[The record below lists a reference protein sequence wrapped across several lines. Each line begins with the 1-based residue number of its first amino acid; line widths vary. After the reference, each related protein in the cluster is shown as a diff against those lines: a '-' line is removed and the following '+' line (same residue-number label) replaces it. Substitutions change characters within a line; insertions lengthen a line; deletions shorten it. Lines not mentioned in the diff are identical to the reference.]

1 MQKEQEEEQKESF
14 DSFMCPS
21 FSTYSSNNL
30 ALLADQVSR
39 HHLASQ
45 NDNVFDLNDH
55 DNFEFF
61 AFSKQEP
68 SHDASFHRYNAPV
81 FPIFNRHFVTES
93 DTTGGRNS
101 GVCVDSPALQ
111 FSLKQ
116 LLISDEDIR
125 RESPSS
131 SSSEV
136 DELDGIPAGT
146 YCAWTPKSVQ
156 SVQASPNRCKKS
168 NSTGSTSASASKRWK
183 LLDLLRR
190 SNSEGKRTF
199 AFLKKK
205 EEVKSESSKE
215 RRRDSR
221 NYNEIAGKKVSGDG
235 ERKLPV
241 AVSAHEALFARN
253 RESRTVNNNSYKRRT
268 TYKREEYLIGMGRAF
283 SPF

>member
-1 MQKEQEEEQKESF
+1 MQKEREEQKESV
-14 DSFMCPS
+14 DSFLCPS

-30 ALLADQVSR
+30 AVIADQVSR

-45 NDNVFDLNDH
+45 NDNVFVLNDD

-68 SHDASFHRYNAPV
+68 SHDASFHRYNGPV

-93 DTTGGRNS
+93 DDTAGGCDGGGRNS
-101 GVCVDSPALQ
+101 GEDVDSPALQ
-111 FSLKQ
+111 FTLKQ

-131 SSSEV
+131 SSSSEV

-146 YCAWTPKSVQ
+146 YCVWTPKSVR
-156 SVQASPNRCKKS
+156 SVEASPNRCKKS
-168 NSTGSTSASASKRWK
+168 NSTGSSSSASPSKGWK

-190 SNSEGKRTF
+190 SKSDGKSTF
-199 AFLKKK
+199 VLLKKK
-205 EEVKSESSKE
+205 EDSKYESSKE

-221 NYNEIAGKKVSGDG
+221 NSNETVGKSVSGG
-235 ERKLPV
+235 
-241 AVSAHEALFARN
+241 
-253 RESRTVNNNSYKRRT
+253 RENKNKRRT
-268 TYKREEYLIGMGRAF
+268 HLAYKREEYLIGFAANLNGIGRAF
-283 SPF
+283 APF